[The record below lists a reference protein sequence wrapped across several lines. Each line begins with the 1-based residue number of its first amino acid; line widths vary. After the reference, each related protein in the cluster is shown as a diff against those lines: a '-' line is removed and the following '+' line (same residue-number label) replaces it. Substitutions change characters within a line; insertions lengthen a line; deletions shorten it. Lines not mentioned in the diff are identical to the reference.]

1 MENKQ
6 KILEECIRQFIRDA
20 LNKKVNSKLQSV
32 NERRMENEIR
42 SIVRSKILEAK
53 KSPIP
58 QDNTGANI
66 LEETLRRIVPIIK
79 DAFFALTSDI
89 GQRRSFR
96 AHIINGFRNSLSPY
110 RTIQGYKADGVDA
123 GPDDAEKEL
132 GLLPAD
138 PRGQP
143 MNEIDIDINNDDA
156 RAKQQGD
163 QIDDNDNGIPDAE
176 ENFIEVEP
184 DKKKEAEASIDPQKE
199 KDAEFGIPGEDSTG
213 RNVALQAFKKI
224 EKAITDDYSMLD
236 NKKDREIFYEYGIIN
251 LKLYFDRWEEE
262 LQNNIKEK

>member
-1 MENKQ
+1 MEDKQ
-6 KILEECIRQFIRDA
+6 KQLENILRQYIRDA
-20 LNKKVNSKLQSV
+20 LNKKVNAKLQSV
-32 NERRMENEIR
+32 TEKRMENEIR
-42 SIVRSKILEAK
+42 SLVRTRILEAK

-96 AHIINGFRNSLSPY
+96 AHIINGFRNALSPY
-110 RTIQGYKADGVDA
+110 RTLQGYEADGVDA
-123 GPDDAEKEL
+123 GPDQSEKEL

-143 MNEIDIDINNDDA
+143 MNEIDIDINNDAA
-156 RAKQQGD
+156 RAKEQGD

-184 DKKKEAEASIDPQKE
+184 DKKKEVSVNPQKE
-199 KDAEFGIPGEDSTG
+199 EDDKFGIPGEDATG

-236 NKKDREIFYEYGIIN
+236 SKKDREIFYEYGIIN